1 MPTLIPRTGSPHL
14 FRQLATNAPSCLHAH
29 ARCRHDS
36 AAAESRQQQQASLEE
51 DVNDDTP
58 PLRVRKHGFRS
69 LPLSPLMRG
78 DGAKKPR
85 KQSVASP
92 SQHAAL
98 KEFQKEVALNP
109 YGMYTIGTA
118 IFTSQT
124 DSQSQHKH

>member
-14 FRQLATNAPSCLHAH
+14 FRQLATYHPSCLHAQ

-36 AAAESRQQQQASLEE
+36 AAIDPRQQQASLSE
-51 DVNDDTP
+51 DVNEDAP

-78 DGAKKPR
+78 DGAKKSR
-85 KQSVASP
+85 KQSVVPP

-98 KEFQKEVALNP
+98 KEFQKEVAMNP
-109 YGMYTIGTA
+109 YGMYTINTA
-118 IFTSQT
+118 IPASKT
-124 DSQSQHKH
+124 DAHSQHKP